1 MNPNYKTTFVTA
13 CFNCN
18 KNQFF
23 INKYLK
29 KSLRT
34 ITIECPLVIYCE
46 EEYAHIFRELRRL
59 FNLDHITRVI
69 PVKLEDLFFYQYK
82 QYLLRGED
90 LETNYNKNAHIVM
103 MNKFKF
109 LEDTIEMNPF
119 STSHYG
125 WIDVNLLEKNFND
138 SANYLD
144 INIYDKIAHICAN
157 PRDKFTIEVINQWT
171 PQDYADLASFYSRY
185 QWIVAGC
192 FFTMEKTVGK
202 VVLAKLVEKAVEITM
217 KGFGSGEESF
227 FSFVIDDDPDLF
239 NLYVGDYQDTIHNY
253 YRIEKNHNYVA
264 WVVEKWKNS
273 GQEKIYQNILQTI
286 GL

>member
-1 MNPNYKTTFVTA
+1 MNSPYKTTFVTA

-46 EEYAHIFRELRRL
+46 EEHADIFRTIRRL
-59 FNLDHITRVI
+59 FNLDHITHVI
-69 PVKLEDLFFYQYK
+69 PVKMEELFFYQYK
-82 QYLLRGED
+82 HHLLRGED
-90 LETNYNKNAHIVM
+90 LATNYNKNAHIVM

-109 LEDTIEMNPF
+109 LQEAIQENRF
-119 STSHYG
+119 STTHTA

-157 PRDKFTIEVINQWT
+157 PRDKFTIELINHWM
-171 PQDYADLASFYSRY
+171 PSWYSDLNAFYSRY

-192 FFTMEKTVGK
+192 FFTMENMTGL
-202 VVLAKLVEKAVEITM
+202 VVLDKLIAKAVEITM
-217 KGFGSGEESF
+217 QGFGSGEESF

-253 YRIEKNHNYVA
+253 YRIEKNHNYVN
-264 WVVEKWKNS
+264 WVVDKWKHS
-273 GQEKIYQNILQTI
+273 GRESIYRNIQRTI
-286 GL
+286 GA